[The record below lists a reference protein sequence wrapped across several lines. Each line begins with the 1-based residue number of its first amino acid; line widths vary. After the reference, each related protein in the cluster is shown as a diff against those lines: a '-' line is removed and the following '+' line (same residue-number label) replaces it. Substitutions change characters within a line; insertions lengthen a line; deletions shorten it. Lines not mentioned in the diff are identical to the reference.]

1 MSILSSFCIQQHYLQ
16 DYILA
21 PVSGIF
27 DVYEI
32 GICKGTR

>member
-1 MSILSSFCIQQHYLQ
+1 MFILSSFRIQQHYLK

-32 GICKGTR
+32 RICKGTR